1 MLLKIDEQIR
11 PALHRGQ
18 QAKTTASPEWRS
30 SLLSKRAMV
39 DLNWQPRRR
48 LEDFSDEVKRH
59 LSMFRQS
66 LHATGGGKDGSHG
79 YRQYEEASRYV

>member
-11 PALHRGQ
+11 PALDRG
-18 QAKTTASPEWRS
+18 QAKTTASPEWRWS
-30 SLLSKRAMV
+30 ILSKRAMV
-39 DLNWQPRRR
+39 DLDWQPRRR
-48 LEDFSDEVKRH
+48 LEYFSDEVKRH

-79 YRQYEEASRYV
+79 YKQYEEASRYV

>member
-11 PALHRGQ
+11 PALDRG

-30 SLLSKRAMV
+30 SILSKRAMV
-39 DLNWQPRRR
+39 DLDWQPRRR
-48 LEDFSDEVKRH
+48 LEYFSDEVKRH

-79 YRQYEEASRYV
+79 YKQYEEASRYV

>member
-11 PALHRGQ
+11 PALDRG

-30 SLLSKRAMV
+30 TILSKRAMV
-39 DLNWQPRRR
+39 DLDWQPRRR
-48 LEDFSDEVKRH
+48 LEYFSDEVKRH

-79 YRQYEEASRYV
+79 YKQYEEASRYV

>member
-11 PALHRGQ
+11 PALDRG

-30 SLLSKRAMV
+30 SILSKRAMV
-39 DLNWQPRRR
+39 DLGWQPRRR
-48 LEDFSDEVKRH
+48 LEYFSDEVKRH

-79 YRQYEEASRYV
+79 YKQYEEASRYV